1 MKAPLKKLLATAIV
15 AGLSVPTIAQATNG
29 YFLIGYGAKARGMA
43 GVGVAYAQDGLA
55 AAYNPAGMIDVG
67 TRFDIGGDLFMPDR
81 AVYHNSAFMPA
92 DAKSHGDYYP
102 IPAMGGTWVINDDM
116 SWGFA
121 FIGAGLGTDYDQ
133 GRPGNTLF
141 GVIPDAA
148 NQAGVRL
155 MQMQILPSIAYRLNK
170 QHTVGAS
177 LAVGIQTF
185 RAEGLESFVNIGY
198 ATYDAAAGE
207 QPGDYATGE
216 GWDWSYGLGIRLG
229 WLGKYMN
236 GDLSVGANYSSKV
249 YMSKFDKYKNL
260 FAEGGDFDIPPITT
274 VGFAY
279 KATPEINVVFDL
291 QYVEYSK
298 VASVSNP
305 GPVPENPDQLFPTGY
320 SFLGLDNG
328 MGFGWEDQ
336 TVYKLGMDY
345 RYNEKITFRGGWNYG
360 KSPIPNDQLLFNMLA
375 PATVEHHLTLGAS
388 YQWSKDIELSAS
400 FMHAFKKTIT
410 GKTPFYPTGVNNFDE
425 LTQDNA
431 AITMSQNAIGF
442 GAGFKF

>member
-1 MKAPLKKLLATAIV
+1 MNASVNKLLAAAIV
-15 AGLSVPTIAQATNG
+15 TGLSVPTIAHASNG
-29 YFLIGYGAKARGMA
+29 YFLIGYGTKARGMA
-43 GVGVAYAQDGLA
+43 GVGVAYPQDGLA

-67 TRFDIGGDLFMPDR
+67 TRFDIGGDLFMPER

-92 DAKSHGDYYP
+92 DVKSRGDYFP
-102 IPAMGGTWVINDDM
+102 IPAMGGTWRINDDM

-121 FIGAGLGTDYDQ
+121 FVGAGLGTDYDQ
-133 GRPGNTLF
+133 GGPGNTLF
-141 GVIPDAA
+141 KVIPDAA
-148 NQAGVRL
+148 DQVGVRL
-155 MQMQILPSIAYRLNK
+155 MQMQILPSIAYRLNE

-177 LAVGIQTF
+177 LAIGAQTF

-198 ATYDAAAGE
+198 ATFDAAAGE
-207 QPGDYATGE
+207 EAGDFATGE

-229 WLGKYMN
+229 WLGKFMN
-236 GDLSVGANYSSKV
+236 GDLTIGANYSSKV
-249 YMSKFDKYKNL
+249 YMSEFDKYKNL
-260 FAEGGDFDIPPITT
+260 FAEQGDFDIPPITT

-279 KATPEINVVFDL
+279 KATPEINVVMDI
-291 QYVEYSK
+291 QYVEYTQ

-305 GPVPENPDQLFPTGY
+305 GPVPEDPDQLFPTGY

-336 TVYKLGMDY
+336 TTVKLGMDY
-345 RYNEKITFRGGWNYG
+345 RYSEKIILRGGWNYG
-360 KSPIPNDQLLFNMLA
+360 RAPIKNDEILFNFLA

-388 YQWSKDIELSAS
+388 YYYKPDIELSAS
-400 FMHAFKKTIT
+400 FMHAFKETIT
-410 GKTPFYPTGVNNFDE
+410 GKTPFYPTGVNNYEE

-442 GAGFKF
+442 GVGIKF